1 MTDTM
6 ATMPD
11 HLPAPSDADAP
22 RSVLLEVLPLLD
34 GLHGGIVEALRRRA
48 GTKFQLMLT
57 QGDAPGFVR
66 HVADGDA
73 VIDTTA
79 LQQRAESDAATHDET
94 STYARAREIET
105 RYNITYM
112 RDIIQLDRRISTSF
126 NPAASASVHASHDEG
141 SLAKLFG
148 QINFYIGYFET
159 LLSQQQ
165 IDLVIVRPDSR
176 AGAAVTYVAAARGI
190 PVTLVGGAN
199 YGSLVTWMCGPFMAP
214 GFVMSRMRQAAPA
227 PAQISADDSADDAAD
242 DSKVPAQARAFMR
255 ERLHRL
261 PQASY
266 LLNQIYR
273 ATKIRIAHL
282 LLDVK
287 NRRWGRRRRI
297 AYTAVIK
304 QHWRVYRNARY
315 LTRHSESSLQTLTAR
330 PFVLFLLQVE
340 PEYST
345 LCLAREFGH
354 TEAIVHQ
361 LALSMPAGVN
371 LVVKEHAPNIGNRP
385 LESYARFRRLP
396 NVLLADYRLPG
407 HELAEAATAVATISG
422 SIGKQSTRMGKPAIV
437 FSGHVDYAQMP
448 NVRVVRSLHDLPEI
462 LRWATQSFSDAEIAQ
477 WRQAG
482 DSLYDALAGIS
493 FDGAGLRL
501 LGGDGSAL
509 PQEQIELAV
518 DRLLDMVRWQR
529 QFGVPL

>member
-1 MTDTM
+1 
-6 ATMPD
+6 MPTTAVSRAIQPSA
-11 HLPAPSDADAP
+11 PAADAP

-34 GLHGGIVEALRRRA
+34 GLHAGIVEAMRRRA
-48 GTKFQLMLT
+48 GTRFQFLLT
-57 QGDAPGFVR
+57 EGDTAGFAG
-66 HVADGDA
+66 HVGTGDA
-73 VIDTTA
+73 VIDTTD
-79 LQQRAESDAATHDET
+79 LQRRAEAAASTADET
-94 STYARAREIET
+94 DIFARARDIEA
-105 RYNITYM
+105 RYGITYM
-112 RDIIQLDRRISTSF
+112 RDIIQMDRRISTSF
-126 NPAASASVHASHDEG
+126 NPSASASVHASHQEG
-141 SLAKLFG
+141 SLVGIIG
-148 QINFYIGYFET
+148 QINFYVDYFEA
-159 LLSQQQ
+159 LLSEQQ

-190 PVTLVGGAN
+190 PVTLAGGSN

-214 GFVMSRMRQAAPA
+214 DFVMSRMQQEPTE
-227 PAQISADDSADDAAD
+227 SADPVDQTRE
-242 DSKVPAQARAFMR
+242 DSKVPAQAQAFMR
-255 ERLHRL
+255 DRMHRL
-261 PQASY
+261 PQTSY
-266 LLNQIYR
+266 LLHQLYR
-273 ATKIRIAHL
+273 ATKIRAAHV
-282 LLDVK
+282 LLDLK
-287 NRRWGRRRRI
+287 RRRFRRRI
-297 AYTAVIK
+297 SFVAVLQ
-304 QHWRVYRNARY
+304 QHWRVYRSARY
-315 LTRHSESSLQTLTAR
+315 LIRHSETSLTALTAQ

-361 LALSMPAGVN
+361 LALSLPAGIN
-371 LVVKEHAPNIGNRP
+371 LVVKEHAPNIGNRA
-385 LESYARFRRLP
+385 LESYARMRRLP

-437 FSGHVDYAQMP
+437 FSSHVDYAQMP
-448 NVRVVRSLHDLPEI
+448 NVRVVTSLHELPAI
-462 LRWATQSFSDAEIAQ
+462 ARWATQSFGDDEIAT
-477 WRQAG
+477 WRRAG
-482 DSLYDALAGIS
+482 DSLYDALTEIS